1 MFQINIDLTIKPSK
15 EMIEIIKALTGWN
28 FSPQAQPIPESI
40 SIVMDQKPIGV
51 MTEAPQEEPAPKK
64 KAKKTEEAE
73 PVVTEAVQSS
83 VSMEEVKALL
93 AKAKA
98 EKSDEG
104 FDVRKFIRAYNIS
117 YNKLSDADPQCYPSM
132 KELLEE
138 LLYGAGW
145 EEFSKKLDV
154 INRDGLPF

>member
-15 EMIEIIKALTGWN
+15 EMIEIIHMFLGKTPAKTTPIAVHLDGLPIATAIKA
-28 FSPQAQPIPESI
+28 E
-40 SIVMDQKPIGV
+40 
-51 MTEAPQEEPAPKK
+51 EPQEEPAPKK
-64 KAKKTEEAE
+64 KSKKTEEAE
-73 PVVTEAVQSS
+73 PVVTEALQSI

-132 KELLEE
+132 KQMLEE
-138 LLYGAGW
+138 LLYGEGW
-145 EEFSKKLDV
+145 ESFSKKLEV
-154 INRDGLPF
+154 ITRDGLPF